1 MATAA
6 KPQNI
11 TPDQKSFGA
20 RILMFPLTP
29 SAPPPDD
36 QIGKCPDSDV
46 RIIVQQ
52 PLLRT
57 SESKDTSNLLI

>member
-1 MATAA
+1 MATTA

-29 SAPPPDD
+29 SALPSAD
-36 QIGKCPDSDV
+36 QIGNTFV
-46 RIIVQQ
+46 RQWHT
-52 PLLRT
+52 PCCALRA
-57 SESKDTSNLLI
+57 